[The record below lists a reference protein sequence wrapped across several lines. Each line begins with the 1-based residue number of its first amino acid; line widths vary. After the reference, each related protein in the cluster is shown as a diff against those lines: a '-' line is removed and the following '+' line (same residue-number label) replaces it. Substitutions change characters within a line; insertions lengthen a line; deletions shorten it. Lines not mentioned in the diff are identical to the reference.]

1 MPARLALLTYA
12 YVDDMATKR
21 EPHRDGH
28 LALISQFADEGRLFM
43 AGATGDPP
51 RGGSLVFADEA
62 AAEDFFANDPYA
74 TAGLITAHSI
84 VPYTVVSS
92 AAVDVG

>member
-21 EPHRDGH
+21 EPYRDGH
-28 LALISQFADEGRLFM
+28 LALIAQ
-43 AGATGDPP
+43 
-51 RGGSLVFADEA
+51 FADEA

-84 VPYTVVSS
+84 VPYTVV
-92 AAVDVG
+92 AAEPVDLG